1 MQDATIWCS
10 TRNHWNHSFHVHLS
24 CLGPASWDLIFHIL
38 SSSLTVGSGSS
49 SLWQLTGCHI
59 AGTILP
65 GLRNSY
71 LEGWNSWWLWHP
83 CLLIWQ
89 EILHSTLGVS
99 YKIWNCDKSKSIL
112 SFYFTFYFPK
122 CISFKIALFAHVALK
137 REKKEWVFCYY
148 YYFP

>member
-1 MQDATIWCS
+1 MNGKMQESWLTEIIPFVCILAIWGQ
-10 TRNHWNHSFHVHLS
+10 
-24 CLGPASWDLIFHIL
+24 GPASFHISL
-38 SSSLTVGSGSS
+38 SPSVLARKPATQRPLDSRRCFSWVFS
-49 SLWQLTGCHI
+49 
-59 AGTILP
+59 